1 MKGYSRQDILATAIQ
16 AIARAAAADPA
27 ELNEQTQLV
36 ADLNLDS
43 LAMFEIV
50 IDLEE
55 AFALQISD
63 EDIDKIKTIGDIL
76 DYVDRAVNRP
86 GK

>member
-1 MKGYSRQDILATAIQ
+1 MTGFSRQDILATIIQ
-16 AIARAAAADPA
+16 AIARAAGAEPA
-27 ELNEQTQLV
+27 ELNEQTRLV

-55 AFALQISD
+55 AFGLQISD

-76 DYVDRAVNRP
+76 EYVERAVNRP